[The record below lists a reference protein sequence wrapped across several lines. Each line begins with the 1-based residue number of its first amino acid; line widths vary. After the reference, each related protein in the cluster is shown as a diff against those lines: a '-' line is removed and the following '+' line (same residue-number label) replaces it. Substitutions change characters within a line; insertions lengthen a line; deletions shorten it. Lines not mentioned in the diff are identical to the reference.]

1 MKKTISTFTLTFCA
15 TLTFAQRIQISE
27 PYTTPKST
35 SDFYHHNGQ
44 VIAES
49 RFTGKPGT
57 IERYELEDD
66 GVQYKG
72 QSQLLEAKEGVDN
85 FQFRLQKGSMVSEL
99 LWVVEE
105 QKRLLVKTAY
115 SIDDAK
121 QLTFNEPIL
130 ELTNVAYLN
139 GYELNM
145 DVGASMDSSLIL
157 VVYKHN
163 PKIKENH
170 LNTIF
175 QCVKPAS
182 FMSFLADFAL

>member
-66 GVQYKG
+66 GLQYKG
-72 QSQLLEAKEGVDN
+72 ESQLLDPREGLDK
-85 FQFRLQKGSMVSEL
+85 FQFEIRKGSLVMRL
-99 LWVVEE
+99 LWVDENRNPNWS
-105 QKRLLVKTAY
+105 KR
-115 SIDDAK
+115 SI
-121 QLTFNEPIL
+121 L
-130 ELTNVAYLN
+130 
-139 GYELNM
+139 
-145 DVGASMDSSLIL
+145 
-157 VVYKHN
+157 
-163 PKIKENH
+163 
-170 LNTIF
+170 
-175 QCVKPAS
+175 
-182 FMSFLADFAL
+182 